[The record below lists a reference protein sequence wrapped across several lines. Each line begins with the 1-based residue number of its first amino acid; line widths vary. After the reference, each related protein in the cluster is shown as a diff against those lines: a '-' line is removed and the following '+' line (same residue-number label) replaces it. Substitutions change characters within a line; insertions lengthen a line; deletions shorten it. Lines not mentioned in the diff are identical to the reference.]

1 MAKHGGGAWKVAY
14 ADFVTAMMA
23 LFLVLWITAQ
33 DKKLKEAIEL
43 TFKHPFLQGPRQSSG
58 IIPNTLEAS
67 RGKTLNG
74 QYDLPSPLEMDM
86 LRHLNEDLL
95 KILGTNPE
103 YQRNPSVQME
113 FTEKGLNIC
122 VLNRV
127 QQPVFQAGSDAFTEY
142 GRWLFSTLAWEIA
155 RYKQFAVEV
164 EGHSPKGESDRDKAL
179 DNWDLT
185 AGRANTARRVLVSN
199 GVAADQ
205 ISQVTGYADTRP
217 VPGTDPADEVNSRV
231 TIALVVRSNDQPQTM
246 RTDQP
251 QLMVAR

>member
-1 MAKHGGGAWKVAY
+1 MASKGGAWKVAY

-43 TFKHPFLQGPRQSSG
+43 TFKHPFMQGPRQSSG
-58 IIPNTLEAS
+58 IIPNTMNAMH
-67 RGKTLNG
+67 GKTLDG
-74 QYDLPSPLEMDM
+74 QYELPSPMEMDM
-86 LRHLNEDLL
+86 LRHLNNDLL
-95 KILGTNPE
+95 KILGTNPD

-127 QQPVFQAGSDAFTEY
+127 LKPVFQTGSDAFTEY

-164 EGHSPKGESDRDKAL
+164 EGHSPKGEADRDTTL

-185 AGRANTARRVLVSN
+185 AGRANTARRVLVSS

-205 ISQVTGYADTRP
+205 IVQVAGFADTRP
-217 VPGTDPADEVNSRV
+217 TPGTDPADEVNSRV
-231 TIALVVRSNDQPQTM
+231 TIALVVRSSDQPQT
-246 RTDQP
+246 T
-251 QLMVAR
+251 VAR